1 MTDFDPRDHVLI
13 DKTWIYPDHGRIDD
27 ETIQIYDE
35 FLSAVRQHGQ
45 AKDNQTFQKTLQDV
59 EQ

>member
-27 ETIQIYDE
+27 EILQIYDE
-35 FLSAVRQHGQ
+35 FLSAVRQHDKKAG
-45 AKDNQTFQKTLQDV
+45 
-59 EQ
+59 